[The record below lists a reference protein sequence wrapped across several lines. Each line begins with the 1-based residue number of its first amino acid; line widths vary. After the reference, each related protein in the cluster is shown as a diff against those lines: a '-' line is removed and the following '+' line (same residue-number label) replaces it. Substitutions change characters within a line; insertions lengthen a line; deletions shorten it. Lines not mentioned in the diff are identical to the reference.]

1 MATLVGFAMDDP
13 IASLHAKHA
22 RSAQPESKQVCVV
35 AEAIAEILR
44 QENIAPSPTAVFA
57 AVMSSLERAETSAS
71 PEVSTAMLVVL
82 ATALEHAPAGPVLTK
97 LPDCVK
103 VLLASGRAFQEHP
116 PALRGVVQCIG
127 LLVAALRDAPPPA
140 NDGADGD
147 WSHLQKA
154 FSAVCNLCVDS
165 RPKVRKQAA
174 ASAEAALRVLRGTP
188 YASHASACFA
198 KVAVATA
205 RAPAKA
211 ARDLAEMHGSAGAK
225 AAERRAQAAATECL
239 HLLGALKRTL
249 RELEEPAAGE
259 TASAVAALLSLGE
272 PLLTQHACDAL
283 MSLFAQTGAGA
294 AAAAAALAASAR
306 TFGKGSNDAAAAPSA
321 SEACRLAAKTAA
333 AAIAPLASAAHA
345 EAARRPM
352 LAVSLVRAHAAA
364 VRRLHELD
372 PAGAGGGALPAA
384 AHELV
389 KMLNSVHE
397 GVAMEA
403 GACLSSLVTR
413 CVDAN
418 MVREG
423 IKAMAT
429 ARAAGRAAPTR
440 PPPVVGVANAL
451 RASLGFRYRAAWPIA
466 LPVVAAAF
474 DRLGPAAGP
483 ILGGCLEALG
493 EMGAHGEGLQCR
505 GQLTLCLS
513 AAVKALGPEQVL
525 SVLPLR
531 LEEGVDA
538 EIAAIRNGRSNGF
551 DRDGD
556 DAMETDA
563 PGAELDENGGNVAGA
578 AGARLWLVPLLRQ
591 ALRGETASHT
601 TPFAWC
607 TPFLKDFSRRHSS
620 PALPFQCLTGKTF
633 D

>member
-147 WSHLQKA
+147 WSHLQQA

-174 ASAEAALRVLRGTP
+174 ASAEAALRALRGTP

-249 RELEEPAAGE
+249 RELEEPAVDCPH
-259 TASAVAALLSLGE
+259 T
-272 PLLTQHACDAL
+272 
-283 MSLFAQTGAGA
+283 
-294 AAAAAALAASAR
+294 
-306 TFGKGSNDAAAAPSA
+306 PSA
-321 SEACRLAAKTAA
+321 TDTE
-333 AAIAPLASAAHA
+333 
-345 EAARRPM
+345 
-352 LAVSLVRAHAAA
+352 
-364 VRRLHELD
+364 
-372 PAGAGGGALPAA
+372 
-384 AHELV
+384 
-389 KMLNSVHE
+389 
-397 GVAMEA
+397 
-403 GACLSSLVTR
+403 SS
-413 CVDAN
+413 C
-418 MVREG
+418 
-423 IKAMAT
+423 
-429 ARAAGRAAPTR
+429 
-440 PPPVVGVANAL
+440 
-451 RASLGFRYRAAWPIA
+451 
-466 LPVVAAAF
+466 
-474 DRLGPAAGP
+474 
-483 ILGGCLEALG
+483 
-493 EMGAHGEGLQCR
+493 
-505 GQLTLCLS
+505 
-513 AAVKALGPEQVL
+513 
-525 SVLPLR
+525 
-531 LEEGVDA
+531 
-538 EIAAIRNGRSNGF
+538 
-551 DRDGD
+551 
-556 DAMETDA
+556 
-563 PGAELDENGGNVAGA
+563 
-578 AGARLWLVPLLRQ
+578 
-591 ALRGETASHT
+591 
-601 TPFAWC
+601 
-607 TPFLKDFSRRHSS
+607 
-620 PALPFQCLTGKTF
+620 
-633 D
+633 

>member
-1 MATLVGFAMDDP
+1 
-13 IASLHAKHA
+13 
-22 RSAQPESKQVCVV
+22 
-35 AEAIAEILR
+35 
-44 QENIAPSPTAVFA
+44 
-57 AVMSSLERAETSAS
+57 
-71 PEVSTAMLVVL
+71 
-82 ATALEHAPAGPVLTK
+82 
-97 LPDCVK
+97 
-103 VLLASGRAFQEHP
+103 
-116 PALRGVVQCIG
+116 
-127 LLVAALRDAPPPA
+127 
-140 NDGADGD
+140 
-147 WSHLQKA
+147 
-154 FSAVCNLCVDS
+154 
-165 RPKVRKQAA
+165 
-174 ASAEAALRVLRGTP
+174 
-188 YASHASACFA
+188 
-198 KVAVATA
+198 
-205 RAPAKA
+205 
-211 ARDLAEMHGSAGAK
+211 
-225 AAERRAQAAATECL
+225 
-239 HLLGALKRTL
+239 
-249 RELEEPAAGE
+249 
-259 TASAVAALLSLGE
+259 
-272 PLLTQHACDAL
+272 
-283 MSLFAQTGAGA
+283 
-294 AAAAAALAASAR
+294 
-306 TFGKGSNDAAAAPSA
+306 
-321 SEACRLAAKTAA
+321 
-333 AAIAPLASAAHA
+333 
-345 EAARRPM
+345 
-352 LAVSLVRAHAAA
+352 
-364 VRRLHELD
+364 
-372 PAGAGGGALPAA
+372 
-384 AHELV
+384 
-389 KMLNSVHE
+389 
-397 GVAMEA
+397 
-403 GACLSSLVTR
+403 
-413 CVDAN
+413 
-418 MVREG
+418 
-423 IKAMAT
+423 
-429 ARAAGRAAPTR
+429 
-440 PPPVVGVANAL
+440 VGVANAL